1 MLNLPV
7 LLHLVTWPSCL
18 VLRAGDWGFGSQMV
32 HLLHALTHAPNLVW
46 DYQASPYT
54 CCSSCG
60 SEHSWLTLFNSS
72 TPVRTLDQPAGRRC
86 VTMGVGEVVRWN
98 RQSNSRSA
106 APARLCSALR
116 KVWLF
121 SNHVNATIQHEL
133 ETFARLDRPRVVLQ
147 VRGGDKTTGVS
158 AEAEMYT
165 FDNLASL
172 APHASG
178 GTCIILGDDARLA
191 DALAPLA
198 QRALGCRV
206 VSRIEPGSAHNQSL
220 FNTQSSLTRCLSTR
234 KLLTDI
240 ELIAAAD
247 ATAGLAM
254 SNVYRLGIL
263 RRFCAGRYSPK
274 NTVDWQSRD
283 PLREA
288 SFPF

>member
-1 MLNLPV
+1 
-7 LLHLVTWPSCL
+7 
-18 VLRAGDWGFGSQMV
+18 
-32 HLLHALTHAPNLVW
+32 
-46 DYQASPYT
+46 
-54 CCSSCG
+54 
-60 SEHSWLTLFNSS
+60 
-72 TPVRTLDQPAGRRC
+72 
-86 VTMGVGEVVRWN
+86 MGVGEVVRWN
-98 RQSNSRSA
+98 RQSNSRSV
-106 APARLCSALR
+106 APARLCGALK

-121 SNHVNATIQHEL
+121 SQRVNATVQREL
-133 ETFARLDRPRVVLQ
+133 DTFARLARPRVVLQ

-158 AEAEMYT
+158 AEAQMYT
-165 FDNLASL
+165 FDNLALL

-206 VSRIEPGSAHNQSL
+206 VSRVEPGSGHIQSQ
-220 FNTQSSLTRCLSTR
+220 FNSQSSLTRCLGTH

-247 ATAGLAM
+247 ATVGLAM

-263 RRFCAGRYSPK
+263 RRFCAGRYSPQT
-274 NTVDWQSRD
+274 TVDWQSRD